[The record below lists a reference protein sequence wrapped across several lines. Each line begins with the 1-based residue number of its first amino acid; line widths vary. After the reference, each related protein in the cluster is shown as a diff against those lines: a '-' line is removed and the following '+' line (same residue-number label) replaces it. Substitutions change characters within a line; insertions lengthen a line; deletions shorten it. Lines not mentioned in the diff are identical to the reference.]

1 MNKRILGAGSACL
14 VLVAMVR
21 PAAAADAGTD
31 AAADAGDDGG
41 DGGLVCPTP
50 AVETGFTP
58 AAYVHAV
65 PHQNACSQQLIDDYY
80 TLCLASTATAQSCA
94 PFTNNPDAAHQAC
107 AACIVTP
114 STASAYGPVIQATY
128 GNFIVS
134 TPNLGGCIEILDPS
148 GLACAT
154 KLQDRD
160 DCDNAACD
168 TQCPIVDSASF
179 AQWQTCLTNADD
191 AATSCQ
197 SFFQATSCVDS
208 EEPDGGVAAACF
220 TTVANPQ
227 FGDDYAA
234 IAPVFCLDLGAAD
247 GGGGSDGASGGDGG
261 GGADAAGDAVTGGD
275 SAGAGDATFGG
286 DATTGGDAAAGDD
299 GGPVTTRPE
308 GGTSDD
314 GGPGSSSSKS
324 GCGCRAA
331 PATDAPFAVLA
342 LLGLG
347 LLARRRRGE

>member
-1 MNKRILGAGSACL
+1 MDKRILGTGLAGWM
-14 VLVAMVR
+14 VVATAG
-21 PAAAADAGTD
+21 PARAADAGPD
-31 AAADAGDDGG
+31 AATDAGDDGG
-41 DGGLVCPTP
+41 DAGLVCPAP

-65 PHQNACSQQLIDDYY
+65 SHQNACSQQLIDDYF

-114 STASAYGPVIQATY
+114 STAAKYGPIIQTTY

-134 TPNLGGCIEILDPS
+134 TPNLGGCIEDLDPN

-154 KLQDRD
+154 ALQDRD
-160 DCDNAACD
+160 DCDRAACD

-179 AQWQTCLTNADD
+179 GQWQTCLSNADG

-197 SFFQATSCVDS
+197 SFFQATSCVGS

-227 FGDDYAA
+227 FADDYAA
-234 IAPVFCLDLGAAD
+234 ITPVFCLDLGSAD
-247 GGGGSDGASGGDGG
+247 GGGGDASSSGSEGG
-261 GGADAAGDAVTGGD
+261 GDAAGDGGSAGGD
-275 SAGAGDATFGG
+275 AASAGDAT
-286 DATTGGDAAAGDD
+286 AGGDAAAQD

-308 GGTSDD
+308 GGATDD
-314 GGPGSSSSKS
+314 AGGGAPAPSKS

-331 PATDAPFAVLA
+331 PTNDAPFAVLA
-342 LLGLG
+342 LVGAG
-347 LLARRRRGE
+347 LLVHRRRRR